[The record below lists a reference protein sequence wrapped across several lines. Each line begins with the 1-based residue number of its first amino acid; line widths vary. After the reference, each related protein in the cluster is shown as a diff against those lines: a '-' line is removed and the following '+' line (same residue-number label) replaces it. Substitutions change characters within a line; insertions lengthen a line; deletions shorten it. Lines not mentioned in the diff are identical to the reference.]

1 MVSERDIEA
10 LRLET
15 TSATRHD
22 FLTPLPVGDTV
33 SRVRA
38 ALAVALGVSA
48 ETLEVA
54 AQPEALRV
62 VGRSGMTTT
71 LVEAKVF
78 PVGPDGSTSTVQ
90 LAAMSRDRVSPMLM
104 VMALSF
110 VGMAVAF
117 FGGFAAG
124 VSPAIAGMAMGVL
137 PFTLALP
144 YVSIRKR
151 AVERSSKSLFAAF
164 RTVEGAVVQGKSG

>member
-1 MVSERDIEA
+1 MSK
-10 LRLET
+10 
-15 TSATRHD
+15 
-22 FLTPLPVGDTV
+22 
-33 SRVRA
+33 VRS

-48 ETLEVA
+48 NALEVA
-54 AQPEALRV
+54 AQPEALRI

-78 PVGPDGSTSTVQ
+78 PVGTDRSTSTVQ

-104 VMALSF
+104 VMALAF

-124 VSPAIAGMAMGVL
+124 VSPVICGIAMGIL
-137 PFTLALP
+137 PFALALP
-144 YVSIRKR
+144 YVSIRRR
-151 AVERSSKSLFAAF
+151 AVESSSKSLFAAF
-164 RTVEGAVVQGKSG
+164 RAVEGTVVQGKSG

>member
-1 MVSERDIEA
+1 M
-10 LRLET
+10 
-15 TSATRHD
+15 
-22 FLTPLPVGDTV
+22 